1 MYDIFDFMKIPSI
14 DLLSKTLKSSKL
26 FGASAT
32 KTMIYNKYVL
42 YFVFFVAIFQLLYSA
57 VHQDYLYCILFVLV
71 GFLVHFFNKNMT
83 IILTLSIATTTII
96 RNILKGG
103 QLKLEG
109 LTTSEDSN
117 ENDNEKK
124 DVTVKKEIVDAQQ
137 PSMKKNSKEEYSPKN
152 PKSDEITA
160 TTSPAAL
167 MDILQQKAYDL
178 QDTQKEIISG
188 FEKIEP
194 HMSRAEELIGS
205 IENMADKIQSIKNQ
219 SVA

>member
-1 MYDIFDFMKIPSI
+1 
-14 DLLSKTLKSSKL
+14 
-26 FGASAT
+26 
-32 KTMIYNKYVL
+32 
-42 YFVFFVAIFQLLYSA
+42 
-57 VHQDYLYCILFVLV
+57 LFVLV

-117 ENDNEKK
+117 DNEKK

-137 PSMKKNSKEEYSPKN
+137 PSMKKNSKEESSPKN

>member
-1 MYDIFDFMKIPSI
+1 
-14 DLLSKTLKSSKL
+14 
-26 FGASAT
+26 
-32 KTMIYNKYVL
+32 
-42 YFVFFVAIFQLLYSA
+42 
-57 VHQDYLYCILFVLV
+57 
-71 GFLVHFFNKNMT
+71 MT
-83 IILTLSIATTTII
+83 IILTLSIAITTII